1 MAFPRRLLWVIF
13 FLIFAGFFFP
23 LVAISQEKTE
33 IAFFYSSTC
42 PHCAKEKDFLDEL
55 EEKYP
60 VVAVNSYEA
69 SSNRNLLIQ
78 LYEEYEVPQDMWGY
92 VPVSFVG
99 ENYWI
104 GFSSDIGQEMET
116 YVAQLVEG
124 LEEQDDSNPP
134 PEVTDEGEG
143 EAEVEEAST
152 APEDSDKVTL
162 PVFGE
167 IDISKSGLLLFSILI
182 GIIDGFNACAMWALC
197 FLLTFLV
204 ACGSRKRIFLVG
216 GTFIFVSGIIYFL
229 FIATWLNAFLLI
241 GYLKVIQVAIS
252 VLAIIFGLV
261 CIKDFFAF
269 GKGITFILPE
279 KTREK
284 VGEKMRKVTDPSL
297 PLPVVLA
304 SVALLAAG
312 VNAIEL
318 LCTTG
323 FPAVFTNILAA
334 QSLSTPTY
342 YLYLLVYVFFY
353 MLDDFLIFSAV
364 VLTLGA
370 RKFPDKYKR
379 VSKLVSG
386 LLILA
391 LGLIMLVRPELLM
404 FGA

>member
-1 MAFPRRLLWVIF
+1 
-13 FLIFAGFFFP
+13 
-23 LVAISQEKTE
+23 
-33 IAFFYSSTC
+33 
-42 PHCAKEKDFLDEL
+42 
-55 EEKYP
+55 
-60 VVAVNSYEA
+60 
-69 SSNRNLLIQ
+69 
-78 LYEEYEVPQDMWGY
+78 
-92 VPVSFVG
+92 
-99 ENYWI
+99 
-104 GFSSDIGQEMET
+104 
-116 YVAQLVEG
+116 VEG

-241 GYLKVIQVAIS
+241 CYLKVQVAIS

-379 VSKLVSG
+379 VSKLISG